1 MTQQAYDTSDRT
13 ISDPVRPIEAAP
25 HGRLLGIKVPALA
38 GFRNRWHALPVRW
51 QLMVSIA
58 VISVG
63 AVLLSIALAVLD
75 ARGRVEV
82 EVSSSMEVA
91 HRLVNDAISRARN
104 DRPAAGL
111 LDILPEQLTYVRH
124 ARVLVSDKHGD
135 LVQIAPD
142 ERNAGLLP
150 HPEHAP
156 QWFADLVG
164 PSVGTRQIRV
174 MLGDSRIGE
183 VIIVGE
189 PRDELGEVWE
199 EVSRRAIIWLGITAL
214 MLALLYFVLGRLLNP
229 LVELAAGMH
238 KLEDGNY
245 GARVAE
251 PKVRE
256 LAALAGEFNTL
267 AEALEKAR
275 AENSRLYSNLIA
287 LQEDERRRIA
297 NDLHDEAGPCLFGIT
312 ANAASIAR
320 LASLEPNAQT
330 APINTRVGEIHTIT
344 ERLKAINRDLLRNL
358 RPVEIGRIP
367 LSELIGSLVAGF
379 ERRHPECTFAL
390 SFGEVARGYGEEA
403 DIAVFR
409 CVQESLTNVIKHAK
423 ATRASVYIGERSA
436 TSTLRVRIE
445 DNGVGIPAGA
455 NSGIGFTAMRE
466 RIRSLDGTSSIDSS
480 PNGTTISID
489 LPLRAKV
496 AGKPPDQ
503 LADPSRPS
511 QSDDRKP
518 A

>member
-1 MTQQAYDTSDRT
+1 
-13 ISDPVRPIEAAP
+13 
-25 HGRLLGIKVPALA
+25 
-38 GFRNRWHALPVRW
+38 
-51 QLMVSIA
+51 
-58 VISVG
+58 
-63 AVLLSIALAVLD
+63 
-75 ARGRVEV
+75 
-82 EVSSSMEVA
+82 
-91 HRLVNDAISRARN
+91 
-104 DRPAAGL
+104 
-111 LDILPEQLTYVRH
+111 
-124 ARVLVSDKHGD
+124 
-135 LVQIAPD
+135 
-142 ERNAGLLP
+142 
-150 HPEHAP
+150 
-156 QWFADLVG
+156 
-164 PSVGTRQIRV
+164 
-174 MLGDSRIGE
+174 
-183 VIIVGE
+183 
-189 PRDELGEVWE
+189 
-199 EVSRRAIIWLGITAL
+199 

-423 ATRASVYIGERSA
+423 ATRASVYIGEQSA

-445 DNGVGIPAGA
+445 DNGVGIAAGA

-466 RIRSLDGTSSIDSS
+466 RIRSLDGTSSVDSS